1 MTPLGVTLDSTF
13 LIDLMDEDRGAVTKA
28 NELHEGRHPL
38 FIGTPVLYEVTTGIL
53 FGGSRQEAEAF
64 ARLASRFT
72 VLPFD
77 EPSARKAAE
86 MQSDML
92 RVGRPKQHTDVMV
105 AAIAA
110 AGGHSLVTRDRD
122 FEDIAR
128 IVGLSLE
135 SY

>member
-1 MTPLGVTLDSTF
+1 MGVTLDSTF
-13 LIDLMDEDRGAVTKA
+13 LIDLLDEDQGAVEKA
-28 NELHEGRHPL
+28 NDLHEGRHPL

-53 FGGSRQEAEAF
+53 FRGSRQEAEVF
-64 ARLASRFT
+64 ARLAFRFT

-86 MQSDML
+86 IQADML
-92 RVGRPKQHTDVMV
+92 RAGRPKQHTDVMV

-122 FEDIAR
+122 FEDIAAV
-128 IVGLSLE
+128 IGLSVE